1 MRRAGGRA
9 VVAVIVGVLAATL
22 LAGCG
27 TADPDLDA
35 VAASLA
41 GSPSAAAGAKPIVV
55 SSSGADAVRQQ
66 IDALGVDDAARA
78 ALPAAIRDGGVLRVG
93 NINGVSPPIQFSPD
107 NNPAHLKGVEIDLR
121 DAAAKV
127 LGLTV
132 QSQIGTFDSILPGLQ
147 SGKYD
152 VGQGNFG
159 VTEARKATIDFT
171 TYYDD
176 GFGFLGSS
184 ASGAWSPE
192 GGKVTALVPDLCGRA
207 VGTSV
212 GTTFIA
218 KLEDQASQCTAQ
230 GLKPFTVSTYTDA
243 AAYTLALQQG
253 RLDVFVSTAIGM
265 QYAAQ
270 TRPQALKYLGR
281 INAEH
286 VGFATRKG
294 SGLAQPLQLAITKV
308 MQSGLYQKI
317 LAAWGVSGAAIPA
330 SQVNPP
336 GLQ

>member
-1 MRRAGGRA
+1 MRRRA
-9 VVAVIVGVLAATL
+9 VVAVVAAVVVAAGL
-22 LAGCG
+22 LTACG
-27 TADPDLDA
+27 TRDPNLDA

-41 GSPSAAAGAKPIVV
+41 GSVSAGPQSIVV
-55 SSSGADAVRQQ
+55 SDTGQTQVRNAISG
-66 IDALGVDDAARA
+66 LSVDTAARA
-78 ALPAAIRDGGVLRVG
+78 ALPTAIRSGGVLRVG
-93 NINGVSPPIQFSPD
+93 NINGITPPIQFAAD
-107 NNPAHLKGVEIDLR
+107 NDPAHLKGVEIDLR
-121 DAAAKV
+121 DAAAKL
-127 LGLTV
+127 LGLRV

-176 GFGFLGSS
+176 GFGFLGS
-184 ASGAWSPE
+184 AAPGAFTPDN
-192 GGKVTALVPDLCGRA
+192 GTVKALVPDLCGRRI
-207 VGTSV
+207 GTSV
-212 GTTFIA
+212 GTSFIA
-218 KLEDQASQCTAQ
+218 QLQDRAGGCAAA
-230 GLKPFTVSTYTDA
+230 GLKPYTVSTYSDA

-270 TRPQALKYLGR
+270 TRPGVLRYLGK
-281 INAEH
+281 INSEH

-294 SGLAQPLQLAITKV
+294 SGLARPLQLAIEQV
-308 MQSGLYQKI
+308 MISGLYKKI
-317 LAAWGVSGAAIPA
+317 LAAWGVSGAAITQ

-336 GLQ
+336 GLS

>member
-1 MRRAGGRA
+1 MRTRAALA
-9 VVAVIVGVLAATL
+9 VLTLAAAVGLT
-22 LAGCG
+22 ACG
-27 TADPDLDA
+27 TRDPDLDA

-41 GSPSAAAGAKPIVV
+41 GSPSAAGGAQPIVV
-55 SSSGADAVRQQ
+55 SESGQDEVRTAIGELGGDA
-66 IDALGVDDAARA
+66 AARA
-78 ALPAAIRDGGVLRVG
+78 ALPADIRADGVLGVG
-93 NINGVSPPIQFSPD
+93 NINGVSPPIQFAPD
-107 NNPAHLKGVEIDLR
+107 NDPAHLRGVEIDLR
-121 DAAAKV
+121 DAVAKV
-127 LGLTV
+127 LGLQV
-132 QSQIGTFDSILPGLQ
+132 KSQIGTFDSILPGLQ

-159 VTEARKATIDFT
+159 VTEARKATIDFS

-184 ASGAWSPE
+184 LPGAWAPD
-192 GGKVTALVPDLCGRA
+192 GGTVKALVPDLCGRA

-218 KLEDQASQCTAQ
+218 KLQDQASQCTAQ
-230 GLKPFTVSTYTDA
+230 GLKPFTVSTFTDA

-270 TRPQALKYLGR
+270 TRPQVLKFLGR
-281 INAEH
+281 VNAEH

-294 SGLAQPLQLAITKV
+294 SGLAQPLTDAVNVVIA
-308 MQSGLYQKI
+308 SGLYEQI
-317 LAAWGVSGAAIPA
+317 LAAWGVSSAAVPE

-336 GLQ
+336 GLR

>member
-1 MRRAGGRA
+1 MRRAALA
-9 VVAVIVGVLAATL
+9 VAAVLGVSL

-41 GSPSAAAGAKPIVV
+41 GSPTAAGGAQPIVV
-55 SSSGADAVRQQ
+55 SSSGRDAVRAQ
-66 IDALGVDDAARA
+66 IDDLGVDDAARA
-78 ALPAAIRDGGVLRVG
+78 ALPAAVRDGGVLRVG
-93 NINGVSPPIQFSPD
+93 NINAVSPPIQFGPD
-107 NNPAHLKGVEIDLR
+107 NDPAHLQGVEVDLR

-176 GFGFLGSS
+176 GFGFLGS
-184 ASGAWSPE
+184 AAPDAWAPD
-192 GGKVTALVPDLCGRA
+192 GGTVTALVPDLCGRRI
-207 VGTSV
+207 GTGV
-212 GTTFIA
+212 GTTFIT
-218 KLEDQASQCTAQ
+218 KLEDQAAQCAAQ
-230 GLKPFTVSTYTDA
+230 GLAPYTVSTYTDA

-253 RLDVFVSTAIGM
+253 RLDVFVSSAISM
-265 QYAAQ
+265 QYSAQ
-270 TRPQALKYLGR
+270 TRPQVLRYLGR
-281 INAEH
+281 VNAEH

-294 SGLAQPLQLAITKV
+294 SGLAEPLQLAVAQV
-308 MQSGLYQKI
+308 MASGLYEQI
-317 LAAWGVSGAAIPA
+317 LAAWGVSGAAIPE

-336 GLQ
+336 GLR